1 MTPGTR
7 ASSAPG
13 VSCCQES
20 NTPPLAPGAL
30 NNPVST
36 LRTRIDL
43 ILSRGAARSDGDEAQ
58 LIGDTPFEATP
69 PFWPSDHAGVVAE
82 VRLNG

>member
-1 MTPGTR
+1 MTRGTR
-7 ASSAPG
+7 PSSARAAPAA
-13 VSCCQES
+13 STS

-36 LRTRIDL
+36 LQTRIDL
-43 ILSRGAARSDGDEAQ
+43 VLSRGAARADGDEAE
-58 LIGDTPFEATP
+58 LIGDTPFQGTP